1 MFFNNSLKSIGYFVR
16 SKFKPEA
23 PLKVKNSAFC
33 LVSKPTAKK
42 VTVATAAAAAGN
54 KRITRTVLKAQI
66 KSTSQKQRQPLPPPA
81 AAVATV
87 PASVPPPTYSVYNR
101 NKSNEKLMCNIL
113 LEKTKC
119 DRIVQQE
126 KGDYELAKMLQEYD
140 DVAVVVAAAKPPA
153 AVVKNGK
160 STKLNGCTAKRTAA
174 ADIDSAM
181 PSTRRYFLRSRSKA
195 ETATAAVDESTA
207 AASVDVTT
215 MKRPRPLQNG
225 KVHYK
230 QVLTTTPP
238 RTVGKRKSKST
249 TRK

>member
-1 MFFNNSLKSIGYFVR
+1 M
-16 SKFKPEA
+16 
-23 PLKVKNSAFC
+23 
-33 LVSKPTAKK
+33 
-42 VTVATAAAAAGN
+42 TVAAAAAAAN

-81 AAVATV
+81 AAAAVV

-153 AVVKNGK
+153 AVKNGK

-174 ADIDSAM
+174 ADIDLAM

-207 AASVDVTT
+207 AAVDVTA
-215 MKRPRPLQNG
+215 MKRPRPLLQNG
-225 KVHYK
+225 KVHHK